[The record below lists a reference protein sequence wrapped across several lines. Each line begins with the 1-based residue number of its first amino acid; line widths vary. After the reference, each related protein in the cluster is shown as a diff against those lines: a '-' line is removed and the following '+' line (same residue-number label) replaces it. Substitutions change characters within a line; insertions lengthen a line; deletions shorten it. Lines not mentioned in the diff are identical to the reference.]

1 VPLCAFASQVVHSH
15 AMGDYS
21 GKTVWITGASSG
33 IGEALAYAFGQR
45 GARLILSARRTERLT
60 QVAKSCG
67 ARETHVVPLDLGA
80 LETLPA
86 IVERVLTQ
94 IGSVDIMVHNAG
106 VGQRSLVLDTAFEVD
121 RRMMEINYLGPVA
134 LTKALLPSMLR
145 QKRGQFVVLSSV
157 LGVMS
162 AQRRSGYCASK
173 HALHGYFNGLRAEL
187 GRDGVAVL
195 MVCPGRVHTEFSEQA
210 FEGDGS
216 RHGVTDASSQKGL
229 SAGEVAHRMLR
240 ALERGEDEVLVA
252 KWESLAVY
260 LNRWAP
266 SLMRRAIARINMR

>member
-1 VPLCAFASQVVHSH
+1 
-15 AMGDYS
+15 MGDYR

-33 IGEALAYAFGQR
+33 IGEALAYALGER
-45 GARLILSARRTERLT
+45 GARLVLSGRRSERLA
-60 QVAKSCG
+60 QVAKATG
-67 ARETHVVPLDLGA
+67 ARETHVVPLDLA
-80 LETLPA
+80 QLSSLPA
-86 IVERVLTQ
+86 IAERVLSEV
-94 IGSVDIMVHNAG
+94 GNVDIMIHNAG
-106 VGQRSLVLDTAFEVD
+106 VGQRSLILETDFAVD
-121 RRMMEINYLGPVA
+121 RRMMETNFLGPVA

-187 GRDGVAVL
+187 SRDGISVL
-195 MVCPGRVHTEFSEQA
+195 MVCPGRVHTEFSEHA

-229 SAGEVAHRMLR
+229 SAGEVAHRTLR

-266 SLMRRAIARINMR
+266 SLVRRAIARVNMG

>member
-1 VPLCAFASQVVHSH
+1 
-15 AMGDYS
+15 MRDYT

-33 IGEALAYAFGQR
+33 IGEALAYAFGER
-45 GARLILSARRTERLT
+45 GARLVLSARRIERLA
-60 QVAKSCG
+60 QVAKASG

-80 LETLPA
+80 LDSLSA
-86 IVERVLTQ
+86 IAEQVVSQ

-106 VGQRSLVLDTAFEVD
+106 VGQRSLVLETDFQVD
-121 RRMMEINYLGPVA
+121 RRMMEVNYLGPVA

-145 QKRGQFVVLSSV
+145 QRRGQFVVLSSV

-162 AQRRSGYCASK
+162 APRRSGYCASK

-187 GRDGVAVL
+187 GRDGISVL

-216 RHGVTDASSQKGL
+216 RHGVSDASSQKGL
-229 SAGEVAHRMLR
+229 SAGDVAHRTLA
-240 ALERGEDEVLVA
+240 ALERGDDEVLVA

-266 SLMRRAIARINMR
+266 SLMRRALARVNVR